1 MTNSD
6 PGAADAAR
14 GENLAADAARGD
26 NMAAD
31 ELGSSGTVL
40 SIDLAAISANY
51 ERLGSMAAPAACAAV
66 VKADAY
72 GLGLARVAP
81 ALAASGCRVFF
92 VAHLDEGLALRTLLP
107 EVEIFVLN
115 GALAGAEP
123 RFAEAGLA
131 PVLNDLEAL
140 DAWAALARARG
151 GLPAALHLDTGMSRL
166 GLPPGEVDTLAA
178 DPARL
183 DGIDLRYVMSHLAC
197 SEEPDNPMNE
207 AQRDRFETAR
217 ARLPHAAAS
226 FANSSGIFRGAG
238 FHFDLVRPGA
248 ALYGVNPCPGAPNP
262 MAGVVRLEARILQV
276 RDVDSPGTVGY
287 GAAHRVAGRTRIA
300 TLAVGYADGYLRGLG
315 GQAGCYIGETRVP
328 VVGRISMDLIT
339 LDVSA
344 VPPVSPGAKP
354 IGKDTL
360 VEIIGP
366 RHPVDALAEEAGT
379 IGYEIL
385 TSLGRRYHRRY
396 VGGAA

>member
-1 MTNSD
+1 MPSSD
-6 PGAADAAR
+6 PGAPSGAP
-14 GENLAADAARGD
+14 GD
-26 NMAAD
+26 NGAD
-31 ELGSSGTVL
+31 IAVGGDFGSSGTVL
-40 SIDLAAISANY
+40 TIDLAAISANY
-51 ERLGSMAAPAACAAV
+51 ERLRTMAAPAACAAV

-92 VAHLDEGLALRTLLP
+92 VAHLDEGLALRALLP
-107 EVEIFVLN
+107 EAEIFVLN
-115 GALAGAEP
+115 GALPGAEP
-123 RFAEAGLA
+123 RFAEAELA
-131 PVLNDLEAL
+131 PVLNDLEAI
-140 DAWAALARARG
+140 DAWAALARTRG

-166 GLPPGEVDTLAA
+166 GLSPAELDALAA

-197 SEEPDNPMNE
+197 SEQPENPMNAAQLDEFE
-207 AQRDRFETAR
+207 AAR
-217 ARLPHAAAS
+217 ARLPGAKAS
-226 FANSSGIFRGAG
+226 FANSSGVFRGAG
-238 FHFDLVRPGA
+238 YHFDLVRPGA
-248 ALYGVNPCPGAPNP
+248 ALFGVNPCPGEPNP
-262 MAGVVRLEARILQV
+262 MVDAVRLDAKILQV

-287 GAAHRVAGRTRIA
+287 GATHRIADRARIA
-300 TLAVGYADGYLRGLG
+300 TVAVGYADGFLRCLG

-328 VVGRISMDLIT
+328 VVGRVSMDLIT

-344 VPPVSPGAKP
+344 VPPISV
-354 IGKDTL
+354 GKGTL

-366 RHPVDALAEEAGT
+366 HHSVDALADEAGT

-396 VGGAA
+396 VDGAA

>member
-1 MTNSD
+1 MPSSD
-6 PGAADAAR
+6 PGAP
-14 GENLAADAARGD
+14 DAARGD
-26 NMAAD
+26 ALAD
-31 ELGSSGTVL
+31 GDLGSSGTVL
-40 SIDLAAISANY
+40 TIDLAAISANY
-51 ERLGSMAAPAACAAV
+51 ERLATMAAPAACAAV

-81 ALAASGCRVFF
+81 ALAARGCRVFF
-92 VAHLDEGLALRTLLP
+92 VAHLDEGQALRTLLP
-107 EVEIFVLN
+107 KADIFVLN
-115 GALAGAEP
+115 GALPGAEP

-166 GLPPGEVDTLAA
+166 GLSPAEIDALAA

-183 DGIDLRYVMSHLAC
+183 DGVDLRYVMSHLAC
-197 SEEPDNPMNE
+197 SEEPDNPMNA
-207 AQRDRFETAR
+207 AQLDRFETAR
-217 ARLPHAAAS
+217 ARLPRARAS
-226 FANSSGIFRGAG
+226 LANSSGIFRGAG
-238 FHFDLVRPGA
+238 YHFDLVRPGA
-248 ALYGVNPCPGAPNP
+248 ALYGVNPCPGKPNP
-262 MAGVVRLEARILQV
+262 MADVVRLEAKILQV
-276 RDVDSPGTVGY
+276 RDVDSAGTVGY
-287 GAAHRVAGRTRIA
+287 GATHRVAGGARIA
-300 TLAVGYADGYLRGLG
+300 TVAVGYADGYLRGLG
-315 GQAGCYIGETRVP
+315 GRAGCYIGETRVP
-328 VVGRISMDLIT
+328 VVGRVSMDLIS

-344 VPPVSPGAKP
+344 VPPESL
-354 IGKDTL
+354 GKDTL

-385 TSLGRRYHRRY
+385 TGLGRRYHRRY